1 MRTEDS
7 HMILDL
13 ERVADSQISS
23 LNWTKMILVHGFLVP
38 LGILNFIYNPII
50 KMYLKMP
57 TNLFKYELLPFIDN
71 PKHLLVLKV
80 LNHAHNK
87 RFEVLASIAS

>member
-1 MRTEDS
+1 
-7 HMILDL
+7 
-13 ERVADSQISS
+13 
-23 LNWTKMILVHGFLVP
+23 
-38 LGILNFIYNPII
+38 
-50 KMYLKMP
+50 MP

-87 RFEVLASIAS
+87 RFEELAPIAS